1 MKSFLYRKQIGYIS
15 LIISVLSVYVF
26 RNVLKDTGLGYLAPV
41 YLVTVMI
48 WQLFGDGSSD
58 VISRLVRVKLSKG
71 QKNSALAVLSTSGFL
86 LSVYALIGAVLT
98 GVLNYYLMDAAFGLS
113 KGRFLGF
120 YLSIFIFFRIINEY
134 LIGYD
139 LSASGDKA
147 VCIAIVLRQLLRI
160 LSGYPFMMIMY
171 EKGEKIS
178 ALLIDDEFKYI
189 YAVSGVFLGLC
200 LAEFLVFVFLFIVR
214 LGLKIRASKGYE
226 TYSSGDSSSYVFIS
240 LWRRRLGNILVGLSF
255 SVFIFSW
262 LVSAG
267 GAQNAG
273 IAFGIIILP
282 FLLSSAVTLYET
294 SSSSV
299 RWLGA
304 VRKKE
309 RGNSRAYFDCGIH
322 IAVISSV
329 FIASFYSGASKVI
342 MKIMAEEPSAL
353 LTAELV
359 ISVVASVI
367 YSLTLF
373 SDDICAAR
381 DDRIPRIVAALV
393 SSVMGIL
400 SVRLCIGTG
409 MNIYRSLSVS
419 LLVFSLTGTVVWYI
433 ITFFRMNM
441 VYDPLRNILIP
452 VISGAVN
459 AIVILIITNFASA
472 HLGNLFTVL
481 ICIPI
486 SLIVYNAILLLLRN
500 YTDTETGL
508 MPFGNMLISLGQ
520 ILRVM

>member
-26 RNVLKDTGLGYLAPV
+26 RNVLGDTGLGYFAPV
-41 YLVTVMI
+41 YLVVVMI
-48 WQLFGDGSSD
+48 WELFGDGSSD

-71 QKNSALAVLSTSGFL
+71 QKNSALNILSTSGFL
-86 LSVYALIGAVLT
+86 LFIYAVVGAVLT
-98 GVLNYYLMDAAFGLS
+98 GVLNFYLMDRAFGLS

-120 YLSIFIFFRIINEY
+120 YLCIFIFFRIINEY
-134 LIGYD
+134 LTGYD
-139 LSASGDKA
+139 LAASGDKA

-178 ALLIDDEFKYI
+178 ALLMDEEYKYI
-189 YAVSGVFLGLC
+189 YSVSGVFLGFC
-200 LAEFLVFVFLFIVR
+200 LAEFFVFVFL
-214 LGLKIRASKGYE
+214 KGYE
-226 TYSSGDSSSYVFIS
+226 SYSSGDSPSYVFVS
-240 LWRRRLGNILVGLSF
+240 LWKRRLGNIVVGLSF
-255 SVFIFSW
+255 TGFLFSW
-262 LVSAG
+262 LFSAEGAVSVG
-267 GAQNAG
+267 E
-273 IAFGIIILP
+273 AFGIMMVP
-282 FLLSSAVTLYET
+282 FLISAAVTLYET
-294 SSSSV
+294 SASSIH
-299 RWLGA
+299 WLGA

-309 RGNSRAYFDCGIH
+309 KGNSRAYFDCGIH
-322 IAVISSV
+322 IAIIASV
-329 FIASFYSGASKVI
+329 FIASFYSGASKSI
-342 MKIMAEEPSAL
+342 MKVMLPDAATN

-359 ISVVASVI
+359 LSVVASVM

-373 SDDICAAR
+373 SDNICAAR
-381 DDRIPRIVAALV
+381 DDKIPRIVSGFVSAL
-393 SSVMGIL
+393 MGIL

-419 LLVFSLTGTVVWYI
+419 LIVFSLVGTVVWYV

-459 AIVILIITNFASA
+459 AIVVLIITNFASA

-486 SLIVYNAILLLLRN
+486 SLIVYNSILLLLRN
-500 YTDTETGL
+500 YTDTEIGL